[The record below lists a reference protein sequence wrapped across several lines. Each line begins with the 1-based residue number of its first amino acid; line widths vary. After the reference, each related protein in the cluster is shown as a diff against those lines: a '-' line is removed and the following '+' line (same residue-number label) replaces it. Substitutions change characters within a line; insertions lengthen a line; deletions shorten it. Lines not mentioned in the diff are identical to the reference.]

1 MELDILRQTI
11 QEHVLGEESLFNQK
25 QLSFMNEIIRPILER
40 IRYHFLQHV
49 DEGTSVE
56 HGEHGEHELP
66 NATHGK
72 TVRFTSSRLD
82 RLPEWVLFYIKEI
95 IVENRVWNML
105 QDCVKPMS
113 CAVAAFL
120 NEEISNKEYWTEVT
134 SPRKAKVEKIDYFFI
149 SEMIRLTKYALEKRK
164 GTYID
169 TRQ

>member
-1 MELDILRQTI
+1 MFIKRVNLHWWVIWILNEENGGDHRRGQEKCLGFIFWSLMELDDILRQTI

-25 QLSFMNEIIRPILER
+25 QLSFMNEIIRPMLER

-49 DEGTSVE
+49 DEGTSGE

-105 QDCVKPMS
+105 QDCVKPM
-113 CAVAAFL
+113 CRAVATFF
-120 NEEISNKEYWTEVT
+120 NEEISNQEYWT
-134 SPRKAKVEKIDYFFI
+134 
-149 SEMIRLTKYALEKRK
+149 
-164 GTYID
+164 
-169 TRQ
+169 